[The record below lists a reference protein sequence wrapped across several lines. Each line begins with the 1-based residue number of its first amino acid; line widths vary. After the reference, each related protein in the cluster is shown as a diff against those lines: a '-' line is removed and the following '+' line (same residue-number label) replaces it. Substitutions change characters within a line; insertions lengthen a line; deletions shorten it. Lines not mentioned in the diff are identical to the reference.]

1 MDRLPEKELLRVD
14 EVAAYFD
21 VSTRTIYLWIDHGH
35 LQAEKLA
42 GSIRIT
48 LKSIQKFRLKSRK
61 KD

>member
-1 MDRLPEKELLRVD
+1 LDRLPEKELLRVD

-48 LKSIQKFRLKSRK
+48 LKSILNFRLKSRK